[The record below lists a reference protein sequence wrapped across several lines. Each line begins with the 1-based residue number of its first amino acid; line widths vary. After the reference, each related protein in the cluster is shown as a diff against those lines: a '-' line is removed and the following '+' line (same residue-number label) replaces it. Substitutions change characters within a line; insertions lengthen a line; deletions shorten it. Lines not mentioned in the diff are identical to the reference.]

1 MDVGALAAFA
11 LNANVQTQEDL
22 ATQTQRLSS
31 GLRINTAADDPS
43 GLAIAASL
51 ATKVAG
57 LDQGVQEV
65 QDANN
70 ALTIA
75 DGAMATV
82 SDILQRMRALVVEA
96 NSDLESA
103 QDRAD
108 IQTELNQLTLEINRI
123 SQNTTYN
130 GRNLLDGSASSDFP
144 LGPQLMFSSNPTLA
158 SGQTLYDPTQT
169 FATYNTP
176 EQIEQSFTVN
186 SYDPT
191 TGLLTVTVDLE
202 SASSGFGAPQVQQ
215 FQVQAGTNE
224 LIDPALGP
232 TPIPGPYAQSDQ
244 GGMGQELLQ
253 FAIGTLSANDVG
265 QSAIVVSLPGQT
277 KAPGGNIYVND
288 GSAEG
293 STIAVDIPAV
303 SANNLG
309 VSDIVVGSDTMNEAA
324 EYRVDYA
331 IQYLGQIR
339 AQVGAQNVSLQE
351 AATNGNTAAVN
362 YQSSESA
369 IRDLDVASA
378 TTAYSKDQIQNSIQ
392 QRMIAGVEQMAQS
405 FATLVSDAIVL

>member
-1 MDVGALAAFA
+1 MDVGALAAYA
-11 LNANVQTQEDL
+11 LNANVQTQDDL

-43 GLAIAASL
+43 GLAIASSL

-75 DGAMATV
+75 DGALATI
-82 SDILQRMRALVVEA
+82 SDILQRMRSLTVEA
-96 NSDLESA
+96 NTDLESTN
-103 QDRAD
+103 DLAD
-108 IQTELNQLTLEINRI
+108 IQAELNQLSVEINRI
-123 SQNTTYN
+123 AENTTYN
-130 GRNLLDGSASSDFP
+130 GRNLLDGSASSDAP
-144 LGPQLMFSSNPTLA
+144 LPAQVWAPENPTLA
-158 SGQTLYDPTQT
+158 SGQQLYDPTSLNVSYGT
-169 FATYNTP
+169 G
-176 EQIEQSFTVN
+176 ESVEQSITIN
-186 SYDPT
+186 SYDPAT
-191 TGLLTVTVDLE
+191 NLLTITIDLE
-202 SASSGFGAPQVQQ
+202 SPSGAFGPAQPGT
-215 FQVQAGTNE
+215 FTVQAGTNQIE
-224 LIDPALGP
+224 GTSGP
-232 TPIPGPYAQSDQ
+232 FTQQDQ
-244 GGMGQELLQ
+244 NGNEVLS
-253 FAIGTLSANDVG
+253 FNIGVISAADVG
-265 QSAIVVSLPGQT
+265 QTAILVSIPAQT

-293 STIAVDIPAV
+293 ATVGIDLPSV

-309 VSDIVVGSDTMNEAA
+309 VSQIQVGDSTATTAA
-324 EYRVDYA
+324 EFRIDYA
-331 IQYLGQIR
+331 IQYLGAIR

-351 AATNGNTAAVN
+351 AATNGNTASVN

-378 TTAYSKDQIQNSIQ
+378 TTAFTKDQIQNSIQ
-392 QRMIAGVEQMAQS
+392 QRMIAGVEQLAQS